1 MSVTMQQVLAEIDR
15 EEPNYPAFAKFGA
28 EALPHLKMI
37 IAANDPLKAAKA
49 AYAASL
55 IGGADAIELLRVAAE
70 HHDPQV
76 RIAVA
81 HGLQNLSNAAPSD
94 LVLKSLNDVDAGV
107 RKLALNT
114 AGMLMRPEFSERV
127 AEIVKSD
134 PAEHLRSAATVTAKR
149 LTPSA
154 PAKNVAPKK

>member
-15 EEPNYPAFAKFGA
+15 EEPNYPAIAKLGP

-81 HGLQNLSNAAPSD
+81 HGLQNLSEAAPSE
-94 LVLKSLNDVDAGV
+94 LVMKSLNDPDAGV
-107 RKLALNT
+107 RKLALKTT
-114 AGMLMRPEFSERV
+114 AMLKRSEFSQRV
-127 AEIVKSD
+127 AEIEKSD
-134 PAEHLRSAATVTAKR
+134 PAEHLRSAATATAR
-149 LTPSA
+149 QLA
-154 PAKNVAPKK
+154 PGPAAKKAAPK